1 MGRLVTLL
9 SPNYSP
15 SIHTIVS
22 DLLKTIISLATPSP
36 GAGITEGLHNGPASN
51 LLVRE
56 LASKKRAETLV
67 GYMLSEFSYEA
78 CKTPTASDQKESKPE
93 HDDCSLP
100 SPTYDSSIS
109 SVVQSMGLLV
119 ELIRKNNSDYFEPYL
134 FHTLRN
140 RLIQVQQ
147 HSHLTGDDV
156 REALESVMKDMV
168 DRMGVVHLGSMLQIL
183 ADRLGEFQKYLKVPR
198 SSVCLY
204 IFLLFF
210 VVTFVSQQGPI
221 NTTIGPMTPFTLER
235 YRIVE
240 LYAELLHCS
249 NMSLLNRPSNYSQMY
264 DSEGRL
270 QGGLGGLEELAHVIA
285 LNGSY
290 RSDGEGVDDD
300 GMGIDERDEVEP
312 ALDFPIRGAGCGI
325 GDEMLGLDDD
335 DEGMTDSDE
344 PGSSDDEVMEEIVMY
359 DEPPS
364 DVRLSPLP
372 VRDDGGFLPSLSE
385 SGMGMVGGNMASFL
399 SVADLESRTA
409 TQKDEVTFLRSSPD
423 PSPTPPGLTSHSS
436 STSSSTS
443 LRRNP
448 QNPRRRSRSRRRAT
462 TENSV
467 ESLMVVG
474 EYMKRRLLDE
484 GVLGMIVVSIPFYI
498 SFVLLTDFFF
508 FGSGPILPIPM
519 E

>member
-15 SIHTIVS
+15 FIHIIVS

-36 GAGITEGLHNGPASN
+36 GAGITEGLQNGPASN

-56 LASKKRAETLV
+56 LASKKRVETLV
-67 GYMLSEFSYEA
+67 SYMLSEFSRET
-78 CKTPTASDQKESKPE
+78 CKTPTALNREESESGENGLE
-93 HDDCSLP
+93 HEIHDCALP

-109 SVVQSMGLLV
+109 SIVQAMGLLV

-147 HSHLTGDDV
+147 HSHLSGDDV

-168 DRMGVVHLGSMLQIL
+168 DRMGVVHLGPMLQIL
-183 ADRLGEFQKYLKVPR
+183 AERLGEFQKYLKVPR
-198 SSVCLY
+198 SLVCSCR
-204 IFLLFF
+204 LLFCSCCNIPP
-210 VVTFVSQQGPI
+210 SQRGSI
-221 NTTIGPMTPFTLER
+221 NTTIGSMTPFTLER

-249 NMSLLNRPSNYSQMY
+249 NMSLLNRPANCSQMY

-290 RSDGEGVDDD
+290 RSGGDEADD
-300 GMGIDERDEVEP
+300 GMRTGIDESDEIEP
-312 ALDFPIRGAGCGI
+312 ALDFPIHGASG

-335 DEGMTDSDE
+335 EGMMDSEDE
-344 PGSSDDEVMEEIVMY
+344 PGSSDDEVMEEIVIY

-364 DVRLSPLP
+364 DVQLSPLP
-372 VRDDGGFLPSLSE
+372 VSGDGGLSPSSSE
-385 SGMGMVGGNMASFL
+385 SAMGVGNMAPS
-399 SVADLESRTA
+399 STADATDLEPQAGQSTR
-409 TQKDEVTFLRSSPD
+409 KSSGPNLLRSSPD
-423 PSPTPPGLTSHSS
+423 PTPRPGLISHPSS
-436 STSSSTS
+436 SSSI
-443 LRRNP
+443 RRNAESS
-448 QNPRRRSRSRRRAT
+448 RRSSRSRRRAAM
-462 TENSV
+462 ENSM

-474 EYMKRRLLDE
+474 EFMKRRMLDE
-484 GVLGMIVVSIPFYI
+484 GVVGMILVSNLFPFC
-498 SFVLLTDFFF
+498 FVL
-508 FGSGPILPIPM
+508 
-519 E
+519 

>member
-36 GAGITEGLHNGPASN
+36 GAGITEGLHNGPTSN

-56 LASKKRAETLV
+56 LASKKKAETLV
-67 GYMLSEFSYEA
+67 GYMLSEFSPET
-78 CKTPTASDQKESKPE
+78 CKTPTATKNKSKTDE
-93 HDDCSLP
+93 HGLEHENDDCSLS

-109 SVVQSMGLLV
+109 SIVQSMGLLV

-156 REALESVMKDMV
+156 REALEGVMKDMV
-168 DRMGVVHLGSMLQIL
+168 DRMGVVHLGPMLQIL
-183 ADRLGEFQKYLKVPR
+183 AERLGEFQRYLRVPR
-198 SSVCLY
+198 SSVCWY
-204 IFLLFF
+204 SFF
-210 VVTFVSQQGPI
+210 SCCFCCNLCPSQQGLI

-249 NMSLLNRPSNYSQMY
+249 NMSLLNRPANYSRMY

-270 QGGLGGLEELAHVIA
+270 QGGLAGLEELAHVIA

-290 RSDGEGVDDD
+290 RNDGDGVEVD
-300 GMGIDERDEVEP
+300 GMGIDERDEIEP
-312 ALDFPIRGAGCGI
+312 ALDFPIHGAGGAI

-335 DEGMTDSDE
+335 DEGMTDSEDE
-344 PGSSDDEVMEEIVMY
+344 PGSSDDEAMEEIVMY

-364 DVRLSPLP
+364 DVRLSPLSAG
-372 VRDDGGFLPSLSE
+372 DNSGFLPSSSE
-385 SGMGMVGGNMASFL
+385 PGMGMVGNMASFP
-399 SVADLESRTA
+399 SSADVRDSESRTDQL
-409 TQKDEVTFLRSSPD
+409 TRKKDGVTLLRSSPD
-423 PSPTPPGLTSHSS
+423 PPPPGSISHSS
-436 STSSSTS
+436 STSSSS
-443 LRRNP
+443 SFRHNSQGSRRS
-448 QNPRRRSRSRRRAT
+448 SRSRRRGT
-462 TENSV
+462 TDNSA
-467 ESLMVVG
+467 ESLIVVG

-484 GVLGMIVVSIPFYI
+484 GVLGTIVVSNPFNL
-498 SFVLLTDFFF
+498 SCFVFN
-508 FGSGPILPIPM
+508 
-519 E
+519 

>member
-36 GAGITEGLHNGPASN
+36 GAGITETLHNGPASN

-67 GYMLSEFSYEA
+67 SYMLSEFSPEA
-78 CKTPTASDQKESKPE
+78 CKTPTASDQKENTSKSDE
-93 HDDCSLP
+93 HELKHESDDCSLP
-100 SPTYDSSIS
+100 SPTQDSSIS
-109 SVVQSMGLLV
+109 SIVQSMGLLV

-156 REALESVMKDMV
+156 REALEGVMKDMV
-168 DRMGVVHLGSMLQIL
+168 DRMGVVHLGPMLQIL
-183 ADRLGEFQKYLKVPR
+183 AERLGEFQRYLRVPR
-198 SSVCLY
+198 SSVCFY
-204 IFLLFF
+204 LFF
-210 VVTFVSQQGPI
+210 CCSCCNLCPSQQGPI

-249 NMSLLNRPSNYSQMY
+249 NMSLLNRPANYSQMY

-290 RSDGEGVDDD
+290 RSDGGGVDED
-300 GMGIDERDEVEP
+300 GMGIDERDEIEP
-312 ALDFPIRGAGCGI
+312 SLDFPIRCAGGAI

-335 DEGMTDSDE
+335 DDGMTDSDE
-344 PGSSDDEVMEEIVMY
+344 PGSSDDDVMEEIVMY

-372 VRDDGGFLPSLSE
+372 VRDDGIFLPSSSE
-385 SGMGMVGGNMASFL
+385 PGMDMVGNMASFL
-399 SVADLESRTA
+399 STADIRDLEPRTGQL
-409 TQKDEVTFLRSSPD
+409 TGKKDGVTLLRSSPD
-423 PSPTPPGLTSHSS
+423 PSTPPPGLASHSS
-436 STSSSTS
+436 STSSSS

-448 QNPRRRSRSRRRAT
+448 QNSRRRSGSRKRAT
-462 TENSV
+462 MDSSV

-484 GVLGMIVVSIPFYI
+484 GVLGMIVVSNPFYL
-498 SFVLLTDFFF
+498 SCFML
-508 FGSGPILPIPM
+508 
-519 E
+519 